1 MGITEYPLNDNS
13 EGYYLPATGRGARQ
27 PLAVRLFVVSR
38 TQLSLY
44 GTSTSCTDTTGDLRV
59 PEYNVHVI
67 GCHDQGKPPET
78 ALRMAAEWHFPDDN
92 LTTNAIY
99 SGASGTT
106 STITGTFNA
115 KQITLIGAR
124 LPSCDDV
131 IAAFPSPTPQP
142 QGDE

>member
-1 MGITEYPLNDNS
+1 L
-13 EGYYLPATGRGARQ
+13 
-27 PLAVRLFVVSR
+27 SR

-44 GTSTSCTDTTGDLRV
+44 GTSTRCTDTTGDLTV

-67 GCHDQGKPPET
+67 GCHDRGKPQDT
-78 ALRMAAEWHFPDDN
+78 ALCMAAEWHFLDDN
-92 LTTNAIY
+92 LTTNPIY

-115 KQITLIGAR
+115 KQITLTGAR
-124 LPSCDDV
+124 RPSCDDV
-131 IAAFPSPTPQP
+131 IAAFPAPMPQP